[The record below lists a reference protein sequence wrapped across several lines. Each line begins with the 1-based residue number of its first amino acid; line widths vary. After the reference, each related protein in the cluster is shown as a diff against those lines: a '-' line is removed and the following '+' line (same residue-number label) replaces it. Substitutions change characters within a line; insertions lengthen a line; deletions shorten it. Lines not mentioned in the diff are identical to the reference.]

1 PGGNQLAR
9 RVVDDLIEFSDHTS
23 MDGYMNFLRLN
34 KSLNLAVFDNPGE
47 VFDTLMGLRNDV
59 RVEQA
64 KLMGLNELVTRV
76 EEKIEMKEARLKV
89 LSGMCSYVLRFAPM
103 IGVYLGF
110 CSYVVSVESAMK
122 CLEHMRVIVAH
133 DAVTLGE
140 LETLLGQGAVKCLE
154 HMRVIVARDAVTL
167 GELETLLGRAQVGVS
182 LKAGFIAD
190 IDVKD

>member
-110 CSYVVSVESAMK
+110 CSYVVSCDIENGDSAMK

-133 DAVTLGE
+133 
-140 LETLLGQGAVKCLE
+140 
-154 HMRVIVARDAVTL
+154 DAVTL